1 MNREKIEKVL
11 ISVVAWLLLISG
23 AASVLLSVFTFS
35 IENLLQ
41 SIYLFVMGIIL
52 IKVSSGIRQMRR
64 WALYIITLL
73 FFVGLYNIFRSP
85 FELTVQM
92 IIQIIGL
99 AVYLAAIPYFWS
111 IYKKFK

>member
-1 MNREKIEKVL
+1 MKKEKLEKFL
-11 ISVVAWLLLISG
+11 ISIVAWLLLISG
-23 AASVLLSVFTFS
+23 AGSVLLSIGTFS

-41 SIYLFVMGIIL
+41 SLYLFVVGIIL

-85 FELTVQM
+85 FELTVQT

-99 AVYLAAIPYFWS
+99 AVYLVAIPYFWS
-111 IYKKFK
+111 IFRKFK